1 MPDSSEYEPAF
12 GATPVDDAAA
22 DDLARVRQAFEL
34 ASQPYLS
41 TPVSWFAW
49 AVLLPLAALTSA
61 RAAAI
66 AGPRGLVLL
75 WSLTILVGGLIEG
88 RAMLAARRQGRRSP
102 LGGWAMAL
110 QGNLSAVG
118 AALSAALVALDA
130 ARLLPGLWLLLLGH
144 SFFALGGLALPAMRR
159 AGLLY
164 QLGGVAALLPGL
176 PTAAIFAASTALG
189 NLWIGLAVAARRRR
203 ARQVASSGSS
213 S

>member
-1 MPDSSEYEPAF
+1 PGSRGEVRLAAGLRRRDGHPARSRAAARPARIGRAAPRGRRRGPTGAVRLGRFRADDRGPPLGADRGGARSGDPDSRRGASAARGGARAAGDRRRRLDAEAAGARSRPCPRPQGPRLTLRRRGAERPRNQAAEAGPMPDSSEYEPAF

-75 WSLTILVGGLIEG
+75 W
-88 RAMLAARRQGRRSP
+88 
-102 LGGWAMAL
+102 
-110 QGNLSAVG
+110 
-118 AALSAALVALDA
+118 
-130 ARLLPGLWLLLLGH
+130 
-144 SFFALGGLALPAMRR
+144 
-159 AGLLY
+159 
-164 QLGGVAALLPGL
+164 
-176 PTAAIFAASTALG
+176 
-189 NLWIGLAVAARRRR
+189 
-203 ARQVASSGSS
+203 
-213 S
+213 